1 MISER
6 HPSTVLRAGSQ
17 PPGNPDSES
26 GPHTQYFSSLLG
38 VRLFRFV
45 ILVGSIAPRSR

>member
-1 MISER
+1 MSER

-26 GPHTQYFSSLLG
+26 GPHIPYFSSLLG
-38 VRLFRFV
+38 VRLFRLA
-45 ILVGSIAPRSR
+45 ILVGSIVSRSR